1 MDLTVR
7 SLAVSVC
14 LLTTMFAAAAISA
27 NASTIYVAT
36 NGNDSN
42 PGTAAAPVASLSRA
56 YSLAVNGDSIY
67 LRNGSYSV
75 TRQLTVEKDG
85 LTIASYPGESAAIAG
100 STSDTT
106 NLQSVISIV
115 SSNVSL
121 ISLEIQ
127 GGSYYAVKSESNNG
141 MLIRNC
147 HIFGTGRDC
156 VKMFNAD
163 NATIEGCDIGPS
175 GVRDSSNA
183 EGIDSVG
190 SRNTVVRGCYIHDT
204 TTTGL
209 YLKGG
214 SSGCVVER
222 NRVERA
228 GHSGILLGQDTDLEF
243 MRDGTPYEALD
254 SVVRNNVVI
263 GTAGAG
269 VGTYS
274 GSNVRF
280 ENNTL
285 YDVARSYNGGFYI
298 AMNSRDISARQVRFK
313 NNIVVVLSD
322 RPMVFV
328 ISLADQLISDSNIW
342 YRPNGGNYQFWR
354 ETPTTGD
361 YWVNFTDWQRGMG
374 VDGRS
379 LTTNPTLDSTKLYRP
394 VAGSPAIDRG
404 EQLAGVTADYS
415 GVARPQGSGFDIGA
429 HEATSSTPANQ
440 PPTVQISAAP
450 VSGLAPL
457 AVNFTAIASD
467 PDGQVVGYS
476 WDFGDGQAS
485 TTQNLLHIYNTSGNY
500 TARVTVTDNAGAS
513 ATASIA
519 ITATGSVSTSIQN
532 VDWIHLVGCSVSGNS
547 LTKTVESFWGNAG
560 AVSSQAISTGD
571 GYVQFTAVETNKE
584 RACGLSNSDRD
595 QNFTSI
601 GFAVHLNTGGAF
613 YVIESGQSR
622 GYFGD
627 YRSGDV
633 FKVALE
639 SGRVKYYRN
648 GTVFYT
654 SSVTP
659 SYPLI
664 VDAALN
670 GEGCTIANALI
681 SFASVGPPPSS
692 TLAVRVLKPSENEV
706 LTFSQ
711 QYQISWTVTQGTA
724 VRHNVDLSLDGG
736 ATWTKLA
743 TGLAG
748 STTTLAWK
756 VPKTKTKNGRV
767 RITSFAADGQS
778 SQDVSGK
785 FSIVKRL

>member
-1 MDLTVR
+1 MGLRFR
-7 SLAVSVC
+7 SLVVSPCVLT
-14 LLTTMFAAAAISA
+14 LLLAAGTAASA
-27 NASTIYVAT
+27 NTIYVAT

-42 PGTAAAPVASLSRA
+42 PGTAAAPVATLSRA
-56 YSLAVNGDSIY
+56 YSLASTGDSIY
-67 LRNGSYSV
+67 LRAGRYVV

-85 LTIASYPGESAAIAG
+85 ITIASYPGESAAIAG

-121 ISLEIQ
+121 IGLEIQ
-127 GGSYYAVKSESNNG
+127 GGSYYGVKSESNSG

-190 SRNTVVRGCYIHDT
+190 SRSTIIRGCYIHDT
-204 TTTGL
+204 TTNGL

-214 SSGCVVER
+214 ASGCVVER
-222 NRVERA
+222 NRVERT

-254 SVVRNNVVI
+254 SVVRNNIVI
-263 GTAGAG
+263 GTVGAG

-298 AMNSRDISARQVRFK
+298 AMNSRDVSSRQVRFK
-313 NNIVVVLSD
+313 NNIVIVLSD
-322 RPMVFV
+322 RPIVFV
-328 ISLADQLISDSNIW
+328 INLADQLVSDSNIW
-342 YRPNGGNYQFWR
+342 YRPSGGDYQFWR
-354 ETPTTGD
+354 ETPTSGD
-361 YWVNFTDWQRGMG
+361 YWVTFADWQRGLG

-379 LTTNPTLDSTKLYRP
+379 LTVNPTLDSTKLFKP

-404 EQLAGVTADYS
+404 EPLAGVTVDYS
-415 GVARPQGSGFDIGA
+415 GVVRPQGNGFDIGA
-429 HEATSSTPANQ
+429 HEATSNTPANQ
-440 PPTVQISAAP
+440 PPTVQISATP
-450 VSGLAPL
+450 LSGQAPL
-457 AVNFTAIASD
+457 SVNFTAVASD
-467 PDGQVVGYS
+467 SDGQVVGYA
-476 WDFGDGQAS
+476 WDFGDGQSA
-485 TTQNLLHIYNTSGNY
+485 TTPATLHVYNSSGNY

-513 ATASIA
+513 ASATAA
-519 ITATGSVSTSIQN
+519 INATGGASTSIQN
-532 VDWIHLVGCSVSGNS
+532 VEWIHVVGCSVSGNS
-547 LTKTVESFWGNAG
+547 LTKIVESIWGNAG
-560 AVSSQAISTGD
+560 AASSQAISTGD
-571 GYVQFTAVETNKE
+571 GYVQFTAVETNRE
-584 RACGLSNSDRD
+584 RACGLSNTDRD

-601 GFAVHLNTGGAF
+601 AFGVHLNTGGAF
-613 YVIESGQSR
+613 YVVESGQSR

-664 VDAALN
+664 VDAALD
-670 GEGCTIANALI
+670 GEGSTIANALI
-681 SFASVGPPPSS
+681 SFASGGPPTSS
-692 TLAVRVLKPSENEV
+692 SLSVRVLRPAETDV
-706 LTFSQ
+706 LVFSQ
-711 QYQISWTVTQGTA
+711 QYQISWSVIQGTA

-736 ATWTKLA
+736 TTWTKLA
-743 TGLAG
+743 TGLTGA
-748 STTTLAWK
+748 TTSLAWK
-756 VPKTKTKNGRV
+756 VPRTKTRNGLIRV
-767 RITSFAADGQS
+767 TSFAADGQS
-778 SQDVSGK
+778 SQDIGGK

>member
-1 MDLTVR
+1 
-7 SLAVSVC
+7 
-14 LLTTMFAAAAISA
+14 LLVPIIAISA
-27 NASTIYVAT
+27 VSASANTIYVAT
-36 NGNDSN
+36 NGSDSN
-42 PGTAAAPVASLSRA
+42 AGTAGAPVATLSRA
-56 YSLAVNGDSIY
+56 YSLAANGDSIY
-67 LRNGSYSV
+67 LRSGRYNV
-75 TRQLTVEKDG
+75 TRQLTVEKDSI
-85 LTIASYPGESAAIAG
+85 TIASYPGESAAIVGA
-100 STSDTT
+100 TTDTT

-115 SSNVSL
+115 SNNVSL
-121 ISLEIQ
+121 IGLEIQ
-127 GGSYYAVKSESNNG
+127 GGSYYGVKSESNNG
-141 MLIRNC
+141 MLVRNC
-147 HIFGTGRDC
+147 RILGTGRDC
-156 VKMFNAD
+156 VKMFNSD

-222 NRVERA
+222 NRIERA
-228 GHSGILLGQDTDLEF
+228 GHSGILLGQDTDEEF

-254 SVVRNNVVI
+254 SVVRNNLVI
-263 GTAGAG
+263 NTVGAG

-285 YDVARSYNGGFYI
+285 YDVAKSYNGGFYVAI
-298 AMNSRDISARQVRFK
+298 NSREVPARQVRFK
-313 NNIVVVLSD
+313 NNVVVVLSD

-328 ISLADQLISDSNIW
+328 INLSDQLVSDSNIW
-342 YRPNGGNYQFWR
+342 YRPNGGNYKFWR
-354 ETPTTGD
+354 ETPTAAD
-361 YWVNFTDWQRGMG
+361 YWESFADWQRGMS
-374 VDGRS
+374 VDSRS
-379 LTTNPTLDSTKLYRP
+379 LTTNPTLDSTRLYKP

-404 EQLAGVTADYS
+404 ESLSGVTVDYS
-415 GVARPQGSGFDIGA
+415 GIARPQGSGFDIGA

-450 VSGLAPL
+450 LSGLAPL
-457 AVNFTAIASD
+457 AVNFAAVATD
-467 PDGQVVGYS
+467 PDGQVVSYS
-476 WDFGDGQAS
+476 WTFGDGETSAS
-485 TTQNLLHIYNTSGNY
+485 PAALHVYNTSGNY

-513 ATASIA
+513 ASASVV
-519 ITATGSVSTSIQN
+519 ITATGSVSTAIQN
-532 VDWIHLVGCSVSGNS
+532 VNWTRVVGCSVSGNS

-560 AVSSQAISTGD
+560 AASSQAISTGD
-571 GYVQFTAVETNKE
+571 GYVQFIGVETNKE
-584 RACGLSNSDRD
+584 RACGLSNSDSD

-601 GFAVHLNTGGAF
+601 AFAIHLNTGGAF

-633 FKVALE
+633 FRVALE
-639 SGRVKYYRN
+639 SGRIKYYRN
-648 GTVFYT
+648 GTVFYA
-654 SSVTP
+654 SGVTP

-670 GEGCTIANALI
+670 GEGSTIANALI
-681 SFASVGPPPSS
+681 SFASGGPPPAS
-692 TLAVRVLKPSENEV
+692 TLAVQVQKPSEGTV
-706 LTFSQ
+706 LVFNQ
-711 QYQISWTVTQGTA
+711 QYQISWAVTQGSA
-724 VRHNVDLSLDGG
+724 DRHNVDLSLDGG
-736 ATWTKLA
+736 VTWTKLA

-756 VPKTKTKNGRV
+756 VPKSKTKNARIRV
-767 RITSFAADGQS
+767 TSFGADALSGQ
-778 SQDVSGK
+778 DISGK